1 MSLIFICSS
10 EKQKP
15 NFQNLK
21 IGYPKSSL
29 LQMILIISSTWH
41 WCMHYTD
48 TQVNCTYGYL
58 LRNMLGD
65 YFCFQDVHVDCTPP
79 KV

>member
-29 LQMILIISSTWH
+29 LQMILIISSTWY